1 MHRWPRGRSTC
12 RPACAPLRAV
22 EKSARCAR
30 HPWASTLM
38 RLLALLFALGVTAV
52 AVDDTAGV
60 LIRSD
65 SAAAQPGR
73 QIKER
78 LQAARGPPWAMKSD
92 DYGDSAAVRRTS
104 RWWFMGGGPWGSGL
118 PWLNQS
124 FADQAVELVAT
135 HRAAM
140 TGVCVLSTQL
150 IDLFLLP
157 LSF

>member
-1 MHRWPRGRSTC
+1 
-12 RPACAPLRAV
+12 
-22 EKSARCAR
+22 
-30 HPWASTLM
+30 M